1 MVKTHPTPK
10 ANMTIPPIITPS
22 PPDDTAG
29 LSKKIIHRKLIY
41 IFFLSLLG
49 KIFCCVCAVGG

>member
-1 MVKTHPTPK
+1 
-10 ANMTIPPIITPS
+10 MTIPPIITPS

-41 IFFLSLLG
+41 IYFLSLLG
-49 KIFCCVCAVGG
+49 KIFCCVCAVVGG